1 MRHNSFS
8 KKLLFFKIL
17 LRHNN
22 GPTSTIASRTPKI
35 SVELAA
41 KLTLEIVSQK
51 KEEEKFTLD
60 WSAILNFRAL
70 F

>member
-1 MRHNSFS
+1 MWWEILLRHNSFS

-51 KEEEKFTLD
+51 KKKKSSHWTGVRF
-60 WSAILNFRAL
+60 
-70 F
+70 